1 MQLLQKR
8 KDAAEKRAQEVRSRQ
23 ELLTEYYDTL
33 LQLRHV
39 RAAFEQV
46 TEPELISA
54 CVYEMNA
61 LQERFTYLIQRMK
74 AENITAMRVLR

>member
-1 MQLLQKR
+1 MQLLQRR
-8 KDAAEKRAQEVRSRQ
+8 KTAAEKRAQEARSRQ

-39 RAAFEQV
+39 RAAFQQA
-46 TEPELISA
+46 TEPELISS

-61 LQERFTYLIQRMK
+61 LQERYAYLIQRMK
-74 AENITAMRVLR
+74 AENITAMQVLR

>member
-1 MQLLQKR
+1 MQLLKKR
-8 KDAAEKRAQEVRSRQ
+8 RQAAQQRAQETRSRQ

-46 TEPELISA
+46 TEPELISS

-61 LQERFTYLIQRMK
+61 LQERYAYLIQRIK
-74 AENITAMRVLR
+74 EENVTALRVLR